1 MKRKVLSALLALAMV
16 FSLASVSLAAEP
28 VKEINIFGI
37 GDFGG
42 ALDDSGKPTG
52 NPGGARVVGAMKALT
67 AEAVNPIV
75 VTGGT
80 IYTGIVSP
88 ACQETPSYV
97 LDLYLMTLEDSG
109 NPISPRPSL
118 YDDYGNYIYRD

>member
-42 ALDDSGKPTG
+42 ALDDSGKPTR
-52 NPGGARVVGAMKALT
+52 NPGGARIVGAMKELT
-67 AEAVNPIV
+67 GKAVNSIV
-75 VTGGT
+75 VAWSTR
-80 IYTGIVSP
+80 YT
-88 ACQETPSYV
+88 
-97 LDLYLMTLEDSG
+97 
-109 NPISPRPSL
+109 
-118 YDDYGNYIYRD
+118 

>member
-80 IYTGIVSP
+80 IYTGSAIS
-88 ACQETPSYV
+88 ETNHGKPV
-97 LDLYLMTLEDSG
+97 NEMQG
-109 NPISPRPSL
+109 HGRPVRQRGQPRL
-118 YDDYGNYIYRD
+118 